1 MSDLTRVDAHG
12 LAALYRAGRADPVEV
27 LEGCLE
33 RIAAIDGA
41 LGAFA
46 HVATD
51 SARAEARAR
60 AAELAAGVDR
70 GPLHGIPVGIKELF
84 DVAGCP
90 GDYGS
95 DVLAGRVPEID
106 AVLVSRLR
114 RAGAVIVGTTRSHE
128 FGWGITTQHATR
140 DSTANP
146 WDLERIPGGS
156 SGGSG
161 AAVASGMVPVAV
173 GSDTGGSVRIPSTF
187 CGTLGIKAT
196 LGRIPRTGGVALAP
210 SFDTPGALTRSA
222 RDLWAMTAVMAGAD
236 PGDPIASGRPP
247 LGAAPRFATSLDGT
261 RVGVAPALNEPSPT
275 PAVQHAFD
283 MACEALAE
291 LGAVVVEVELPPASD
306 FLDVFVPMQMAE
318 AHNVHSVGLGTWP
331 DREADYGRDV
341 AGRIAAAS
349 EVDIGTYL
357 SAAERRRGLVRAF
370 DNVLTEV
377 DIVISPVSAV
387 APSRR
392 DDPENAEHPDGPQL
406 LRTAVMSYTTP
417 QNVTGLPTVAVPVGF
432 DDDGL
437 PVAVQLAA
445 ARWREDTAVGVAGA
459 LHLAVWPD
467 GPRFPEDPSN

>member
-1 MSDLTRVDAHG
+1 MSDLTRLDAHG
-12 LAALYRAGRADPVEV
+12 LAALYRAGRTDPVEA
-27 LEGCLE
+27 LEACLE
-33 RIAAIDGA
+33 RIAAIDGT
-41 LGAFA
+41 LGAFS
-46 HVATD
+46 HVATE

-95 DVLAGRVPEID
+95 DVLAGRLPDTD

-146 WDLERIPGGS
+146 WDIERIPGGS

-173 GSDTGGSVRIPSTF
+173 GSDTGGSVRIPSAF
-187 CGTLGIKAT
+187 CGTLGIKVT

-210 SFDTPGALTRSA
+210 SFDTPGALTRSV
-222 RDLWAMTAVMAGAD
+222 RDLWSMIAAMAGAD
-236 PGDPIASGRPP
+236 AGDPIAAGRPR
-247 LGAAPRFATSLDGT
+247 LGPAPEIVTSLDGL
-261 RVGVAPALNEPSPT
+261 RVGVAPALSELTPT
-275 PAVQHAFD
+275 PDVQSAFES
-283 MACEALAE
+283 ACDALAGQ
-291 LGAVVVEVELPPASD
+291 GALIVEVDLPAASD

-318 AHNVHSVGLGTWP
+318 AHNVHAVGLATWP
-331 DREADYGRDV
+331 DKETDYGRDV

-357 SAAERRRGLVRAF
+357 SATERRRGLVRAF
-370 DNVLTEV
+370 DDVLTDV
-377 DIVISPVSAV
+377 DVVISPVSAV

-392 DDPENAEHPDGPQL
+392 EDPDSAEHPAGPQL
-406 LRTAVMSYTTP
+406 LRKAVMSYTTP
-417 QNVTGLPTVAVPVGF
+417 QNVTGLPTVAVPVSF

-445 ARWREDTAVGVAGA
+445 ARWCEDTAVAVAGA

-467 GPRFPEDPSN
+467 GPRFPNDPSN